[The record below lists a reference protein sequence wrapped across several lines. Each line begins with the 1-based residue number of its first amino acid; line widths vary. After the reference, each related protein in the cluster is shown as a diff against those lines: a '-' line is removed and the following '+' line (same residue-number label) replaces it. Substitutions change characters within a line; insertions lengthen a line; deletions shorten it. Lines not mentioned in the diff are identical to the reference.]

1 MNLTTK
7 KNIKNELINSVKE
20 ISMLEKNWNQYNA
33 DPISKSVINRSY
45 VFIEMIFDN
54 DFIIRETDPELFS
67 VSSRFHSV

>member
-54 DFIIRETDPELFS
+54 DFIISETDPELFS